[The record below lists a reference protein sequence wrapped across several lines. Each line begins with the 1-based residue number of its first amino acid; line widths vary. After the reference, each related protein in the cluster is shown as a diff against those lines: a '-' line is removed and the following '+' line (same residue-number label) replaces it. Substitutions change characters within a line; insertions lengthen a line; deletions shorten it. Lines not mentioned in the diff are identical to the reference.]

1 MKITNSKNLSE
12 INPIAINFNVKK
24 SIEIFWSH
32 AFRFCSIKLI
42 KTIPQKTLEIAEI
55 VWKIL
60 EKYLWRNSFS
70 VKLHVCNYFTGSFT
84 TFC

>member
-70 VKLHVCNYFTGSFT
+70 VKLHVYNYFTGSFT